1 VKLIKLKE
9 INEKNKEI
17 NENEIKI
24 ELPFFVINSSKDAII
39 ECEIDENMTNYHFNF
54 NEQFQIIE
62 DSYFTSSLISQNNQ
76 SEDNNL
82 DNNLDNDFENNIIEN
97 NL

>member
-82 DNNLDNDFENNIIEN
+82 DNDFENNIIEN